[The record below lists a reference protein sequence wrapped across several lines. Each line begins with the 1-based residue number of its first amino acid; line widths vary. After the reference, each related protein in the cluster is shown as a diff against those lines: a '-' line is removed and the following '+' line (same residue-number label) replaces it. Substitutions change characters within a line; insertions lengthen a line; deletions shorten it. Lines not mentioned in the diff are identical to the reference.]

1 MLFLVIISTN
11 CPSVLQCIAHNICK
25 QVQNYT
31 AATLLSN
38 KNAMTQKSKVFL
50 TNRKIVENGEKCHM
64 AQSTLYGA
72 VLKEKPSVFFLFA
85 FPKFLS

>member
-1 MLFLVIISTN
+1 
-11 CPSVLQCIAHNICK
+11 
-25 QVQNYT
+25 
-31 AATLLSN
+31 
-38 KNAMTQKSKVFL
+38 MTQKSKVFL